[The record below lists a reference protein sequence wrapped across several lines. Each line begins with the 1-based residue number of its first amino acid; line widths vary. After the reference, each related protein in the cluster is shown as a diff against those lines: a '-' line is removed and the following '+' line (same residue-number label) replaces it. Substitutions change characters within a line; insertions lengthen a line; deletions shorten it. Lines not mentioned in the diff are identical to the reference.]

1 MAELLGK
8 KARAPKGYREGREKG
23 RDKMG
28 TKRATLISELI
39 SNNNDWACVCV
50 CAISCKWR
58 NKKYRHCL
66 SRVQKKGK
74 RA

>member
-50 CAISCKWR
+50 CVCVR
-58 NKKYRHCL
+58 
-66 SRVQKKGK
+66 SRVSGATKSTDTV
-74 RA
+74 